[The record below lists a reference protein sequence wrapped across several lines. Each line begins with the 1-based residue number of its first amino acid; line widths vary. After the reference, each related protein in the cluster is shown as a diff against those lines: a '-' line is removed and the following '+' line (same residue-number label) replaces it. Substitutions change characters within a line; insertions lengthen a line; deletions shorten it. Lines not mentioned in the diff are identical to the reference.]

1 MTVNELKRAFLDERP
16 VAFGGITYQKITA
29 VIYRKTP
36 DGKGLHAAGPERAR
50 RCNRGGGPNQF
61 CGGDTMTQ
69 EIRTITIGAG
79 QARPR
84 RRSQKHTRRRVR
96 LNGWT
101 VAKYA
106 ALTVAGVLLFRAGA
120 AYALTERG
128 YKAIGGEVFALFLPV
143 FYYTISATVRDYIK
157 EIKSIFREEKDHE
170 KTC

>member
-1 MTVNELKRAFLDERP
+1 
-16 VAFGGITYQKITA
+16 
-29 VIYRKTP
+29 
-36 DGKGLHAAGPERAR
+36 
-50 RCNRGGGPNQF
+50 
-61 CGGDTMTQ
+61 MTQ

-84 RRSQKHTRRRVR
+84 RRSQKRARRRVR

-128 YKAIGGEVFALFLPV
+128 YKAIGGEVFALLLPV
-143 FYYTISATVRDYIK
+143 FYYRVERLKRLKGISIYAQPERNERKGIIPNALQK
-157 EIKSIFREEKDHE
+157 EFAQRFIYGRSYLKESWGEYLERHKERRLH
-170 KTC
+170 T

>member
-1 MTVNELKRAFLDERP
+1 
-16 VAFGGITYQKITA
+16 
-29 VIYRKTP
+29 
-36 DGKGLHAAGPERAR
+36 
-50 RCNRGGGPNQF
+50 
-61 CGGDTMTQ
+61 MTQ

-128 YKAIGGEVFALFLPV
+128 DRRRSFRPLPPRALLHNFRNGAGLYQGNQIYFSGGKGP
-143 FYYTISATVRDYIK
+143 
-157 EIKSIFREEKDHE
+157 
-170 KTC
+170 

>member
-1 MTVNELKRAFLDERP
+1 
-16 VAFGGITYQKITA
+16 
-29 VIYRKTP
+29 
-36 DGKGLHAAGPERAR
+36 
-50 RCNRGGGPNQF
+50 
-61 CGGDTMTQ
+61 MTQ
-69 EIRTITIGAG
+69 EIITITVGAG

-84 RRSQKHTRRRVR
+84 RRVRKSRQRKARRAFW
-96 LNGWT
+96 LN

>member
-1 MTVNELKRAFLDERP
+1 
-16 VAFGGITYQKITA
+16 
-29 VIYRKTP
+29 
-36 DGKGLHAAGPERAR
+36 
-50 RCNRGGGPNQF
+50 
-61 CGGDTMTQ
+61 MTQ

-84 RRSQKHTRRRVR
+84 RRGRKSRQRKARRAFW
-96 LNGWT
+96 LN

-106 ALTVAGVLLFRAGA
+106 ALTVAGILLFRAGA
-120 AYALTERG
+120 AYALAERG

-143 FYYTISATVRDYIK
+143 FYYTISATARDYIK

>member
-1 MTVNELKRAFLDERP
+1 VTVNELKRAFLDERP

-36 DGKGLHAAGPERAR
+36 DGKGLHVQGELLDRNGRAVAIAAADR
-50 RCNRGGGPNQF
+50 
-61 CGGDTMTQ
+61 
-69 EIRTITIGAG
+69 ITLPKGAG

>member
-1 MTVNELKRAFLDERP
+1 
-16 VAFGGITYQKITA
+16 
-29 VIYRKTP
+29 
-36 DGKGLHAAGPERAR
+36 
-50 RCNRGGGPNQF
+50 
-61 CGGDTMTQ
+61 MTQ
-69 EIRTITIGAG
+69 EIITINLGAG
-79 QARPR
+79 QAEQPSEKREPVWR
-84 RRSQKHTRRRVR
+84 RWR

>member
-1 MTVNELKRAFLDERP
+1 
-16 VAFGGITYQKITA
+16 
-29 VIYRKTP
+29 
-36 DGKGLHAAGPERAR
+36 
-50 RCNRGGGPNQF
+50 
-61 CGGDTMTQ
+61 MTQ

-157 EIKSIFREEKDHE
+157 EIKSIFGRKRTMKKLAELKPGDRFMYGGVEWVKFEDIGAGTLCLAAEPVFAGHSM
-170 KTC
+170 KRTATTGGNPLCAGN

>member
-1 MTVNELKRAFLDERP
+1 
-16 VAFGGITYQKITA
+16 
-29 VIYRKTP
+29 
-36 DGKGLHAAGPERAR
+36 
-50 RCNRGGGPNQF
+50 
-61 CGGDTMTQ
+61 MTQ
-69 EIRTITIGAG
+69 EIITITVGAG

-84 RRSQKHTRRRVR
+84 RRVRKSRQRKARRAFW
-96 LNGWT
+96 LN

-106 ALTVAGVLLFRAGA
+106 ALTVAGILLFRAGA